1 MELDANLTV
10 AIAGILGTLLA
21 SVASIYGTLLVQSKV
36 SEREKRWARE
46 ADDRKRTQE
55 IEDEQRRIKRELLSS
70 RLNIIEEAAT
80 IKMFLTGLALTEE
93 VGDPI
98 YSDKI
103 AIEGKRKRLEEISGQ
118 AWICVIAVES
128 QRLKDSYQAIGSAY
142 YQTEQEGTV
151 DSIKWNK
158 ASDSFAELVK
168 IIDDMKAK
176 A

>member
-1 MELDANLTV
+1 MII

-21 SVASIYGTLLVQSKV
+21 SVASIFGTYLVQSKV

-80 IKMFLTGLALTEE
+80 IKMFLTRLSLTEE
-93 VGDPI
+93 FGDTI

-103 AIEGKRKRLEEISGQ
+103 AIDGKRKRLEEISGQ
-118 AWICVIAVES
+118 AWTCVIAVES

-142 YQTEQEGTV
+142 YQTEQEGRV